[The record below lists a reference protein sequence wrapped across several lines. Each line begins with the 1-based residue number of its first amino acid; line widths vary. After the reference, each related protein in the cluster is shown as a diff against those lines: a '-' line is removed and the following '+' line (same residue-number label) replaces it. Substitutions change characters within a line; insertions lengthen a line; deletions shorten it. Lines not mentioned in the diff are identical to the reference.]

1 MIGAYR
7 SVDNAEMESFY
18 KTLKGDVIRGKV
30 YNIESE
36 LRRDSQSYINHFYN
50 IQRLHSSIG
59 YRTPVEY
66 EAMVA

>member
-30 YNIESE
+30 YKIESE

-59 YRTPVEY
+59 YRTTVEY